1 MIRNKFL
8 FYFLS
13 FTWGLPMT
21 LVGCLAAAVLLLIG
35 YKPKKWGYCYYFEV
49 GDDWGGVELGF
60 IFIANKNPSEHIKS
74 HELGHGL
81 QNCMFGF
88 LMPFIVCIPSATRYW
103 YREYLVRSGKKTY
116 SELPDYSSIW
126 FEGQADKFG
135 CKFMEWYGRGKDIY
149 NYQ

>member
-21 LVGCLAAAVLLLIG
+21 LIGCLAAAILLAIG

-49 GDDWGGVELGF
+49 GENWGGVELGF
-60 IFIANKNPSEHIKS
+60 IFITNKNPSEHIKS
-74 HELGHGL
+74 HECGHGL

-88 LMPFIVCIPSATRYW
+88 LMPFVVCIPSATRYW
-103 YREYLVRSGKKTY
+103 YREYLVRSGKKKY
-116 SELPDYSSIW
+116 SELPDYDAAW
-126 FEGQADKFG
+126 FEYQATTLGTKFID
-135 CKFMEWYGRGKDIY
+135 WYNTTK
-149 NYQ
+149 